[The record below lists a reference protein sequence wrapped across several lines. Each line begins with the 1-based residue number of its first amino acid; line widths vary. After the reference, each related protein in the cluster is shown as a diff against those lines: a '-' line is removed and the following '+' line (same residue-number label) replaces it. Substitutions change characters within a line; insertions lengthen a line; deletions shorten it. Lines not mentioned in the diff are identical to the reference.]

1 MILPQLVNLVKIDD
15 DITSDK
21 YGHYPDKRPISA
33 LLDYGLIL
41 IDKPDGPTSHEVVA
55 WVKRIL
61 NIEKAGHSGTLDPGA
76 TGLLPIGLG
85 EGTKAIAVLLL
96 GPKEYYALARM
107 HATVAENKLR
117 SVIAQFTGDI
127 YQRPPQRSSVR
138 RATRIRRIYGFELV
152 DRYDRLILLQV
163 ICQSGT
169 YIRKIIYD
177 IGEVLGPGAT
187 MVELRRTQVSN
198 FLEKDHCFVKLHDL
212 ADAFEMYKQKNDDD
226 TKLRKLIK
234 PIEHCLEGIRG
245 AVIRDTAVDALC
257 HGAQLAVPGIVAL
270 PKDLK
275 KNELVGI
282 YTLKGEVVGLA
293 EALMTKEEIEDN
305 TKGVAFSMKRIIMK
319 PGTYPKAW
327 RTSPSSQSSSLSST
341 PLPPSSVERNTSST
355 TTTPQTA
362 PKSSS

>member
-1 MILPQLVNLVKIDD
+1 LILPQLTNLVKIDD
-15 DITSDK
+15 DITNDK

-61 NIEKAGHSGTLDPGA
+61 KIDKAGHSGTLDPAA

-85 EGTKAIAVLLL
+85 EGTKAISVLLL

-107 HATVAENKLR
+107 HTSIAEDKLV
-117 SVIAQFTGDI
+117 SVIGQFTGDI

-138 RATRIRRIYGFELV
+138 RATRVRKIYHFEMV
-152 DRYDRLILLQV
+152 DRYDRLVLLQV

-177 IGEVLGPGAT
+177 VGEVLGPGAT
-187 MVELRRTQVSN
+187 MVELRRTRVSN
-198 FLEKDHCFVKLHDL
+198 FFEREHDFTKLHDL
-212 ADAFEMYKQKNDDD
+212 TDAFEMYKQKNDDD

-234 PIEHCLEGIRG
+234 PIELCLEGIRG
-245 AVIRDTAVDALC
+245 AVVRDTAVDALC
-257 HGAQLAVPGIVAL
+257 HGAQLAVPGVIAL
-270 PKDLK
+270 PKGLA

-282 YTLKGEVVGLA
+282 YTLKGEIVGLA
-293 EALMTKEEIEDN
+293 EALMTKEEVEDN
-305 TKGVAFSMKRIIMK
+305 IKGVAFSMKRIIMK

-327 RTSPSSQSSSLSST
+327 RSSSSSSSSPSSSSSSTSTHSLSKAT
-341 PLPPSSVERNTSST
+341 E
-355 TTTPQTA
+355 
-362 PKSSS
+362 

>member
-1 MILPQLVNLVKIDD
+1 LILPQLANLVKVDD

-61 NIEKAGHSGTLDPGA
+61 KIDKAGHSGTLDPAA

-85 EGTKAIAVLLL
+85 EGTKAISVLLL
-96 GPKEYYALARM
+96 GPKEYYALARL
-107 HATVAENKLR
+107 HTTIPEDKLR
-117 SVIAQFTGDI
+117 LVIGQFTGDI

-138 RATRIRRIYGFELV
+138 RATRIRRIYRFEMV
-152 DRYDRLILLQV
+152 DRYDRLVLLQV
-163 ICQSGT
+163 VCQSGT

-177 IGEVLGPGAT
+177 IGEILGPGAT
-187 MVELRRTQVSN
+187 MVELRRTRVSN
-198 FLEKDHCFVKLHDL
+198 FMESEHNFTKLHDL
-212 ADAFEMYKQKNDDD
+212 ADAFEIYKQKNDDD
-226 TKLRKLIK
+226 TKLRKIIK
-234 PIEHCLEGIRG
+234 PIELCLEGIRS
-245 AVIRDTAVDALC
+245 AVVRDTAVDALC

-270 PKDLK
+270 PKGLA

-282 YTLKGEVVGLA
+282 YTLKGEIVGLA

-305 TKGVAFSMKRIIMK
+305 TKGVAFNMKRIIMK
-319 PGTYPKAW
+319 TGTYPKAW
-327 RTSPSSQSSSLSST
+327 RSSTSSSLS
-341 PLPPSSVERNTSST
+341 PSAS
-355 TTTPQTA
+355 PQRKA
-362 PKSSS
+362 VA